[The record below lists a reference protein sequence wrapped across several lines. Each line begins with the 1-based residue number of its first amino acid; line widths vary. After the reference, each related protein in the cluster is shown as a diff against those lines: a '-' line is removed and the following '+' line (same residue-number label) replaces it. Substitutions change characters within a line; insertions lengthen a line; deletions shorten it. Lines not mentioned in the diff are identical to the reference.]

1 MIANTEVPTDARW
14 DPPLT
19 TVAQPLYEIGYK
31 AANYLYLY
39 LSGTLAELPGE
50 TLSTKLV
57 IRNSTARLQ

>member
-1 MIANTEVPTDARW
+1 MQSRNVIDDQCFIFFNA
-14 DPPLT
+14 
-19 TVAQPLYEIGYK
+19 VAQPLYEIGYK